1 MTDRAVRV
9 AVVEDQPLYRQ
20 MLVGLLH
27 AAPGITV
34 AGSAAT
40 AADARRLDAT
50 AFDVALVDLDL
61 GDGDGFDVGAAFRDA
76 HPRIGIV
83 ILSAVD
89 ALHRMV
95 QLDRQHAEG
104 WSYLSK
110 TSALS
115 AGSLVATLRASKAGR
130 TVIDPSLAAT
140 REPRSGTPLEA
151 LTDRQREVLSLLAS
165 GMTNMA
171 IADQL
176 GIASRSADN
185 HVNAIYGA
193 LGLAASDQRNP
204 RVQAALLFV
213 EHSR

>member
-1 MTDRAVRV
+1 MTVGTVRV

-34 AGSAAT
+34 VGSASSAL
-40 AADARRLDAT
+40 DARRLDA
-50 AFDVALVDLDL
+50 AVCDVALIDLDL
-61 GDGDGFDVGAAFRDA
+61 GDGDGFDVGTSLRAVN
-76 HPRIGIV
+76 PRMGVV

-95 QLDRQHAEG
+95 QLDRTEAAG

-115 AGSLVATLRASKAGR
+115 AGSLIATLQAAKAGR
-130 TVIDPSLAAT
+130 TVIDPSLVAK
-140 REPRSGTPLEA
+140 REPRAGSPLEA
-151 LTDRQREVLSLLAS
+151 LTERQREVLSLLAS
-165 GMTNMA
+165 GMTNTA
-171 IADQL
+171 IGERL
-176 GIASRSADN
+176 GIASRAADN

>member
-1 MTDRAVRV
+1 MSDRGVRV
-9 AVVEDQPLYRQ
+9 VVVEDQPLYRQ

-27 AAPGITV
+27 AAPGIAV
-34 AGSAAT
+34 VGSAAS
-40 AADARRLDAT
+40 AKEARTLDPRG
-50 AFDVALVDLDL
+50 FDVALVVLDL
-61 GDGDGFDVGAAFRDA
+61 GDGDGFDVGTAFRA
-76 HPRIGIV
+76 ANPRVGVV

-89 ALHRMV
+89 ALHRML
-95 QLDRQHAEG
+95 QLDRRDAAG

-115 AGSLVATLRASKAGR
+115 AGSLVAALQASSTGR
-130 TVIDPSLAAT
+130 TVIDPALASV
-140 REPRSGTPLEA
+140 REPRAGSPLES
-151 LTDRQREVLSLLAS
+151 LTERQREVLSLLAS

-171 IADQL
+171 IAEQL

-193 LGLAASDQRNP
+193 LGLAATDQRNP
-204 RVQAALLFV
+204 RVQAALMFV